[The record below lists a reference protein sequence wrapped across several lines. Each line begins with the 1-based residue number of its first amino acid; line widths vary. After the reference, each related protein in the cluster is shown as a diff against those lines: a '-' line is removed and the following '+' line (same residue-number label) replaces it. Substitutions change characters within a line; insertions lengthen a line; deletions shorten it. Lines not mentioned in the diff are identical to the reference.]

1 MYTNHRMYQNISEQA
16 ADHTRSNQD
25 HLRIK
30 KIDRIYDRHRNQL
43 ILMVSAGEMLDREVN
58 VFLEDNSLV
67 LEAPHQ
73 LEYNKPFRTHL
84 MDKDPLYEAENEDST
99 IGFSEVKLKPGYH
112 YSVLS
117 YQLINPTL
125 IKIILKSSV
134 ALHQSNRSQTLKNK
148 RRK

>member
-1 MYTNHRMYQNISEQA
+1 MNHRMYQNISEQA
-16 ADHTRSNQD
+16 AYYARSNQD
-25 HLRIK
+25 HLRIR

-84 MDKDPLYEAENEDST
+84 MDKDPVYKADNEDST

-112 YSVLS
+112 YSVVS

-125 IKIILKSSV
+125 LKIILKSNV
-134 ALHQSNRSQTLKNK
+134 APHQSNRKQTLNNK

>member
-1 MYTNHRMYQNISEQA
+1 MNHRMYQNMSEQA
-16 ADHTRSNQD
+16 AGQMGNNRD
-25 HLRIK
+25 HLKIK
-30 KIDRIYDRHRNQL
+30 KIDRVYDRNRDQL

-58 VFLEDNSLV
+58 VFLKENCLV

-84 MDKDPLYEAENEDST
+84 MDKETRYDTEMEDSP

-112 YSVLS
+112 YTLLS

-125 IKIILKSSV
+125 LKIILKSNV
-134 ALHQSNRSQTLKNK
+134 SNRQSSHKKPLKNK
-148 RRK
+148 HRK